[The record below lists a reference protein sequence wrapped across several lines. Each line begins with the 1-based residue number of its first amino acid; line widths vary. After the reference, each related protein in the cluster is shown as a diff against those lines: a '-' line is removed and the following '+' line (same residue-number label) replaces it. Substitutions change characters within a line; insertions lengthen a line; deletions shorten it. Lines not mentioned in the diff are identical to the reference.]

1 MTARLVDR
9 IGLGDLT
16 EVFPPELV
24 DAVLAKSQTRE
35 VRVRLLPPRLMVYFV
50 LARALFSGEP
60 YREVLRTLAEARLA
74 VADPRHLETARRGR
88 PRGRLVDLHRPRRA
102 GTQRPPAPGHPG
114 PRDRVQPRPSRP

>member
-1 MTARLVDR
+1 MVARLVDR

-24 DAVLAKSQTRE
+24 DAALAKRWTGA

-60 YREVLRTLAEARLA
+60 YREVLRSRTQARGQCDRPQAGRAPDARGRTARNQPTPTRQGFHPPRPGSHSRPGPGPARL
-74 VADPRHLETARRGR
+74 
-88 PRGRLVDLHRPRRA
+88 HRE
-102 GTQRPPAPGHPG
+102 
-114 PRDRVQPRPSRP
+114 